1 MIFSELI
8 EFQKHLKD
16 LLKKYRIPNE
26 DMAVVKQV
34 LEIRP
39 DQTPPFSFKIDNLGL
54 ETCIIKVK
62 KIACKSLKVSGVNS
76 GQRLI

>member
-8 EFQKHLKD
+8 EFQKDLKD

-39 DQTPPFSFKIDNLGL
+39 DQTPPFSFKIDNLD
-54 ETCIIKVK
+54 
-62 KIACKSLKVSGVNS
+62 
-76 GQRLI
+76 